1 MKPRPGYRARLAIAL
16 AVILV
21 ASLGALAW
29 RLAGSN
35 RAGGARTVVVTRGT
49 LKAAIETSGKLTAR
63 RSTSVTS
70 SAGGTVRVVAV
81 REGEPVRRGDVLAA
95 LDDGPARAE
104 VARAERAVELAETQ
118 IGVARA
124 RAAADPTQLP
134 GIAAA
139 ERDATEARA
148 GLDAANA
155 KLAATLLLAPFDGI
169 VATVKLAE
177 GAAYQPGAEGLT
189 VVDPADLVVTGDLD
203 EVDRPLVG
211 VGQEA
216 TVTVLAFPGRPL
228 TGRVAS
234 LSDVAQTRGGTTIFP
249 LAVEFERPADLALL
263 PGMGVE
269 LRIVTQAREAVLL
282 LPSAAV
288 RRAGERQYVTV
299 RRDGRD
305 VEVEVRTGARSGGD
319 VEIVSGLDEGEVVVL
334 P

>member
-1 MKPRPGYRARLAIAL
+1 MKPHPSNRARLAIIL
-16 AVILV
+16 AIVLV
-21 ASLGALAW
+21 ASLGALVW
-29 RLAGSN
+29 RQAASDRTGDGS
-35 RAGGARTVVVTRGT
+35 TVTVKRGT

-70 SAGGTVRVVAV
+70 PAGGTVRVVAV
-81 REGEPVRRGDVLAA
+81 REGEQVRRGDVLAV

-104 VARAERAVELAETQ
+104 VARAERAVELAETRV
-118 IGVARA
+118 GVARA
-124 RAAADPTQLP
+124 RAAADPNLLP
-134 GIAAA
+134 EIAAA
-139 ERDATEARA
+139 EREATEARA
-148 GLDAANA
+148 ALDAANA

-169 VATVKLAE
+169 VATAKLVE
-177 GAAYQPGAEGLT
+177 GAAYQPGAETLT

-269 LRIVTQAREAVLL
+269 LRIVTRAREAVLL

-305 VEVEVRTGARSGGD
+305 EEVEVRTGARSSGD
-319 VEIVSGLDEGEVVVL
+319 VEIVSGLDEGEVAVL